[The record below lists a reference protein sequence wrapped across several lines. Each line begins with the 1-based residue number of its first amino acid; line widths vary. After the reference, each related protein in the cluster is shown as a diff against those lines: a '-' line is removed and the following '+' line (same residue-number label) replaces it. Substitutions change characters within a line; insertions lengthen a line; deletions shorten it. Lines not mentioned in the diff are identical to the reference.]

1 MINVMKLSKLLLCFA
16 VLSLAVVFFGQA
28 PKARAADN
36 EVPVKCSIIPQNICD
51 EAVNGS
57 KSGGNNSALGSAEP
71 LVNWIIGILVALF
84 GSLLTL
90 IMIVSAVQISASGGS
105 EDRIKSAKENIF
117 KAATGLVLLISAS
130 AIIGIINGVFA
141 GVITSSLFG
150 FNATSNGRNIR
161 IGDGLAPLGIPLL
174 ITNIT
179 GVAAGLAG
187 TVSVIFV
194 IVGGI
199 RYTTSAGSEKNITS
213 AKKTIVAALG
223 GLVLSLTAYAL
234 LSFIQTQLTK

>member
-36 EVPVKCSIIPQNICD
+36 EVPVKCTILPQTVCN
-51 EAVNGS
+51 ASVSGS
-57 KSGGNNSALGSAEP
+57 GNSALGSAQP

-84 GSLLTL
+84 GMLLTL

-130 AIIGIINGVFA
+130 AIIGIINGVFN
-141 GVITSSLFG
+141 GVQRDTI
-150 FNATSNGRNIR
+150 FNQENTN
-161 IGDGLAPLGIPLL
+161 LAPLGIPLL
-174 ITNIT
+174 ITNII
-179 GVAAGLAG
+179 GAAAGLAG

>member
-1 MINVMKLSKLLLCFA
+1 MINIMKLSKLLLCFA

-36 EVPVKCSIIPQNICD
+36 EVPVKCSIIPQSVCD
-51 EAVNGS
+51 AALSG
-57 KSGGNNSALGSAEP
+57 SGGNNSALGSAEP

>member
-28 PKARAADN
+28 PKARAVD
-36 EVPVKCSIIPQNICD
+36 CTIIPQSVCD
-51 EAVNGS
+51 AAVSGS
-57 KSGGNNSALGSAEP
+57 GNSALGSAEP

-117 KAATGLVLLISAS
+117 KAATGLVLLISTS

-150 FNATSNGRNIR
+150 YNATSNGRNVR
-161 IGDGLAPLGIPLL
+161 IGDGLSPLGIPLL
-174 ITNIT
+174 ITNII
-179 GVAAGLAG
+179 GAAAGLAG

>member
-1 MINVMKLSKLLLCFA
+1 MINIMKLSKLLLCFA

-84 GSLLTL
+84 GLLLTL

-130 AIIGIINGVFA
+130 AIIGIINGVFN
-141 GVITSSLFG
+141 GVENTALFDQT
-150 FNATSNGRNIR
+150 NNN
-161 IGDGLAPLGIPLL
+161 LAPLGIPLL

-179 GVAAGLAG
+179 ARAAGLAG

>member
-1 MINVMKLSKLLLCFA
+1 MINIMKLSKLLLCFA

-28 PKARAADN
+28 PKASAVD
-36 EVPVKCSIIPQNICD
+36 CSIIPQNICD
-51 EAVNGS
+51 QAVNGS
-57 KSGGNNSALGSAEP
+57 SSGGNNSALGSAEP

-84 GSLLTL
+84 GSLLIL

-130 AIIGIINGVFA
+130 AIIGIINGVFNGVNTNTLFDGNSLAA
-141 GVITSSLFG
+141 G
-150 FNATSNGRNIR
+150 
-161 IGDGLAPLGIPLL
+161 GIPLL

-179 GVAAGLAG
+179 AVAAGLAG

>member
-36 EVPVKCSIIPQNICD
+36 EVPVVKCTILPQTVCN
-51 EAVNGS
+51 ASVSGS
-57 KSGGNNSALGSAEP
+57 GNSALGSAEP
-71 LVNWIIGILVALF
+71 LVNWIISILVALF
-84 GSLLTL
+84 GLLLTL

-117 KAATGLVLLISAS
+117 KAATGLVLLISTS
-130 AIIGIINGVFA
+130 AIIGIINGAFKNGNNTVFDGNILFDQRTNNLAA
-141 GVITSSLFG
+141 G
-150 FNATSNGRNIR
+150 
-161 IGDGLAPLGIPLL
+161 GIPLL

>member
-36 EVPVKCSIIPQNICD
+36 EVPVKCSIIPQSVCD
-51 EAVNGS
+51 AALSG
-57 KSGGNNSALGSAEP
+57 SGGNNSALGSAEP

-130 AIIGIINGVFA
+130 AIIGIINGAFA
-141 GVITSSLFG
+141 NVITSSLFG
-150 FNATSNGRNIR
+150 DVSVMQNNRNIR
-161 IGDGLAPLGIPLL
+161 LGNGLAPLGIPLL

>member
-1 MINVMKLSKLLLCFA
+1 MINIMKLSKLLLCFA

-28 PKARAADN
+28 PKARAVDN
-36 EVPVKCSIIPQNICD
+36 EVPVECSIIPQQICND
-51 EAVNGS
+51 AVSGS
-57 KSGGNNSALGSAEP
+57 GNSALGSAEP

-105 EDRIKSAKENIF
+105 EDRIKSAQENIF

-130 AIIGIINGVFA
+130 AIIGIINGAFA
-141 GVITSSLFG
+141 NVITSSLFG
-150 FNATSNGRNIR
+150 DVSVMQNNRNIR
-161 IGDGLAPLGIPLL
+161 LGNGLAPLGIPLL

>member
-1 MINVMKLSKLLLCFA
+1 MINIMKLSKLLLCFA

-28 PKARAADN
+28 PKASAVD
-36 EVPVKCSIIPQNICD
+36 CSIIPQNICD
-51 EAVNGS
+51 QAVNGS
-57 KSGGNNSALGSAEP
+57 SSGGNNSALGSAEP

-84 GSLLTL
+84 GSLLIL

-130 AIIGIINGVFA
+130 AIIGIINGVFNGVNTNTLFDGNSLAA
-141 GVITSSLFG
+141 G
-150 FNATSNGRNIR
+150 
-161 IGDGLAPLGIPLL
+161 GIPLL

-179 GVAAGLAG
+179 AVAAGLAG

-199 RYTTSAGSEKNITS
+199 RYTTSAGSEKSITS

>member
-1 MINVMKLSKLLLCFA
+1 MINIMKLSKLLLCFA

-28 PKARAADN
+28 PKARAVDN
-36 EVPVKCSIIPQNICD
+36 EVPVECSIIPQQICND
-51 EAVNGS
+51 AVSGS
-57 KSGGNNSALGSAEP
+57 GNSALGSAEP

-84 GSLLTL
+84 GMLLTL

-130 AIIGIINGVFA
+130 AIIGIINGVFN
-141 GVITSSLFG
+141 GVENTALFDQT
-150 FNATSNGRNIR
+150 NNN
-161 IGDGLAPLGIPLL
+161 LAPLGIPLL

-179 GVAAGLAG
+179 ARAAGLAG

>member
-1 MINVMKLSKLLLCFA
+1 MINIMKLSKLLLCFA

>member
-1 MINVMKLSKLLLCFA
+1 MINIMKLSKLLLCFA

-36 EVPVKCSIIPQNICD
+36 EVPVKCTILPQTVCN
-51 EAVNGS
+51 ASVSGS
-57 KSGGNNSALGSAEP
+57 GNSALGSAQP

-84 GSLLTL
+84 GMLLTL

-130 AIIGIINGVFA
+130 AIIGIINGVFN
-141 GVITSSLFG
+141 GVQRDTI
-150 FNATSNGRNIR
+150 FNQENTN
-161 IGDGLAPLGIPLL
+161 LAPLGIPLL
-174 ITNIT
+174 ITNII
-179 GVAAGLAG
+179 GAAAGLAG

>member
-1 MINVMKLSKLLLCFA
+1 MINIMKLSKLLLCFA

-28 PKARAADN
+28 PKASAVD
-36 EVPVKCSIIPQNICD
+36 CSIIPQNICD
-51 EAVNGS
+51 QAVNGS
-57 KSGGNNSALGSAEP
+57 NSGGNNSALGSAEP

-130 AIIGIINGVFA
+130 AIIGIINGVFNGVNTNTLFDGNSLAA
-141 GVITSSLFG
+141 G
-150 FNATSNGRNIR
+150 
-161 IGDGLAPLGIPLL
+161 GIPLL

-199 RYTTSAGSEKNITS
+199 RYTTSAGSEKSITS

>member
-1 MINVMKLSKLLLCFA
+1 MINIMKLSKLLLCFA

-36 EVPVKCSIIPQNICD
+36 EVPVVKCTILPQTVCN
-51 EAVNGS
+51 ASVSGS
-57 KSGGNNSALGSAEP
+57 GNSALGSAEP
-71 LVNWIIGILVALF
+71 LVNWIISILVALF
-84 GSLLTL
+84 GLLLTL

-117 KAATGLVLLISAS
+117 KAATGLVLLISTS
-130 AIIGIINGVFA
+130 AIIGIINGAFKNGNNTVFDGNILFDQRTNNLAA
-141 GVITSSLFG
+141 G
-150 FNATSNGRNIR
+150 
-161 IGDGLAPLGIPLL
+161 GIPLL

>member
-36 EVPVKCSIIPQNICD
+36 EVPVKCTILPQTVCN
-51 EAVNGS
+51 ASVSGS
-57 KSGGNNSALGSAEP
+57 GNSALGSAQP

-130 AIIGIINGVFA
+130 AIIGIINGVFN
-141 GVITSSLFG
+141 GVQRDTI
-150 FNATSNGRNIR
+150 FNQENTN
-161 IGDGLAPLGIPLL
+161 LAPLGIPLL
-174 ITNIT
+174 ITNII
-179 GVAAGLAG
+179 GAAAGLAG

>member
-1 MINVMKLSKLLLCFA
+1 MINIMKLSKLLLCFA

-36 EVPVKCSIIPQNICD
+36 EVPVVKCTILPQTVCN
-51 EAVNGS
+51 ASVSGS
-57 KSGGNNSALGSAEP
+57 GNSALGSAQP

-130 AIIGIINGVFA
+130 AIIGIINGVFN
-141 GVITSSLFG
+141 GVQRDTI
-150 FNATSNGRNIR
+150 FNQENTN
-161 IGDGLAPLGIPLL
+161 LAPLGIPLL
-174 ITNIT
+174 ITNII
-179 GVAAGLAG
+179 GAAAGLAG

>member
-1 MINVMKLSKLLLCFA
+1 MINIMKLSKLLLCFA

-36 EVPVKCSIIPQNICD
+36 EVPVVKCTILPQTVCN
-51 EAVNGS
+51 ASVSGS
-57 KSGGNNSALGSAEP
+57 GNSALGSAEP
-71 LVNWIIGILVALF
+71 LVNWIISILVALF
-84 GSLLTL
+84 GLLLTL

>member
-1 MINVMKLSKLLLCFA
+1 MINIMKLSKLLLCFA

-28 PKARAADN
+28 PKASAVD
-36 EVPVKCSIIPQNICD
+36 CSIIPQNICD
-51 EAVNGS
+51 QAVNGS
-57 KSGGNNSALGSAEP
+57 SSGGNNSALGSAEP

-84 GSLLTL
+84 GSLLIL

-130 AIIGIINGVFA
+130 AIIGIINGVFNGVNTNTLFDGNSLAA
-141 GVITSSLFG
+141 G
-150 FNATSNGRNIR
+150 
-161 IGDGLAPLGIPLL
+161 GIPLL

-199 RYTTSAGSEKNITS
+199 RYTTSAGSEKSITS

>member
-1 MINVMKLSKLLLCFA
+1 MINIMKLSKLLLCFA

-36 EVPVKCSIIPQNICD
+36 EVPVVKCTILPQTVCN
-51 EAVNGS
+51 ASVSGS
-57 KSGGNNSALGSAEP
+57 GNSALGSAEP

>member
-28 PKARAADN
+28 PKARAVD
-36 EVPVKCSIIPQNICD
+36 CSIIPQNICD

-130 AIIGIINGVFA
+130 AIIGIINGVFN
-141 GVITSSLFG
+141 GVE
-150 FNATSNGRNIR
+150 RNTIF
-161 IGDGLAPLGIPLL
+161 DQENTNLAPLGIPLL
-174 ITNIT
+174 ITNII
-179 GVAAGLAG
+179 GAAAGLAG

>member
-1 MINVMKLSKLLLCFA
+1 MINIMKLSKLLLCFA

-36 EVPVKCSIIPQNICD
+36 EVPVKCSIIPQSVCD
-51 EAVNGS
+51 AALSGS
-57 KSGGNNSALGSAEP
+57 NSGGNNSALGSAEP

-130 AIIGIINGVFA
+130 AIIGIINGVFN
-141 GVITSSLFG
+141 GVQRDTI
-150 FNATSNGRNIR
+150 FNQENTN
-161 IGDGLAPLGIPLL
+161 LAPLGIPLL
-174 ITNIT
+174 ITNII
-179 GVAAGLAG
+179 GAAAGLAG

>member
-36 EVPVKCSIIPQNICD
+36 EVPVECSIIPQSVCNA
-51 EAVNGS
+51 AVNGS
-57 KSGGNNSALGSAEP
+57 NSGGNNSALGSAEP

-150 FNATSNGRNIR
+150 YNATSNGRNIR

>member
-1 MINVMKLSKLLLCFA
+1 MINIMKLSKLLLCFA

-36 EVPVKCSIIPQNICD
+36 EVPVVKCTILPQTVCN

-57 KSGGNNSALGSAEP
+57 KSDGNNSALGSAEP
-71 LVNWIIGILVALF
+71 LVNWIISILVALF
-84 GSLLTL
+84 GLLLTL

-117 KAATGLVLLISAS
+117 KAATGLVLLISTS
-130 AIIGIINGVFA
+130 AIIGIINGAFKNGNNTVFD
-141 GVITSSLFG
+141 GNILFDQTT
-150 FNATSNGRNIR
+150 NN
-161 IGDGLAPLGIPLL
+161 LAAAGIPLV
-174 ITNIT
+174 IANIT

>member
-1 MINVMKLSKLLLCFA
+1 MINIMKLSKLLLCFA

-36 EVPVKCSIIPQNICD
+36 EVPVKCTILPQTVCN
-51 EAVNGS
+51 ASVSGS
-57 KSGGNNSALGSAEP
+57 GNSALGSAQP

-130 AIIGIINGVFA
+130 AIIGIINGVFN
-141 GVITSSLFG
+141 GVQRDTI
-150 FNATSNGRNIR
+150 FNQENTN
-161 IGDGLAPLGIPLL
+161 LAPLGIPLL
-174 ITNIT
+174 ITNII
-179 GVAAGLAG
+179 GAAAGLAG

>member
-1 MINVMKLSKLLLCFA
+1 MINIMKLSKLLLCFA

-28 PKARAADN
+28 PKASAVD
-36 EVPVKCSIIPQNICD
+36 CSIIPQNICD
-51 EAVNGS
+51 QAVNGS
-57 KSGGNNSALGSAEP
+57 NSGGNNSALGSAEP

-130 AIIGIINGVFA
+130 AIIGIINGVFNGVNTNTLFDGNSLAA
-141 GVITSSLFG
+141 G
-150 FNATSNGRNIR
+150 
-161 IGDGLAPLGIPLL
+161 GIPLL

>member
-36 EVPVKCSIIPQNICD
+36 EVPVKCTILPQTVCN
-51 EAVNGS
+51 ASVSGS
-57 KSGGNNSALGSAEP
+57 GNSALGSAQP

-105 EDRIKSAKENIF
+105 EDRIKSAKDNIF
-117 KAATGLVLLISAS
+117 KAATGLVLLISTS
-130 AIIGIINGVFA
+130 EIIGIVNGAFKNGNNTVFDGNILFDQRTNNLAA
-141 GVITSSLFG
+141 G
-150 FNATSNGRNIR
+150 
-161 IGDGLAPLGIPLL
+161 GIPLL

>member
-36 EVPVKCSIIPQNICD
+36 EVPVKCTILPQTVCN
-51 EAVNGS
+51 ASVSGS
-57 KSGGNNSALGSAEP
+57 GNSALGSAQP

-130 AIIGIINGVFA
+130 AIIGIINGVFN
-141 GVITSSLFG
+141 GVENTALFDQT
-150 FNATSNGRNIR
+150 NNN
-161 IGDGLAPLGIPLL
+161 LAPLGIPLL

>member
-1 MINVMKLSKLLLCFA
+1 MKLSKFLLCFA

-28 PKARAADN
+28 PKARAVD
-36 EVPVKCSIIPQNICD
+36 EVPVVKCTIIPQQICND
-51 EAVNGS
+51 AVSGS
-57 KSGGNNSALGSAEP
+57 ESDGNNSALGSAEP
-71 LVNWIIGILVALF
+71 LVNWIISILVALF
-84 GSLLTL
+84 GMLLTL

-117 KAATGLVLLISAS
+117 KAATGLVLLISTS
-130 AIIGIINGVFA
+130 AIIGIINGVFN
-141 GVITSSLFG
+141 GVERNTI
-150 FNATSNGRNIR
+150 FNQDTTN
-161 IGDGLAPLGIPLL
+161 LAPLGITLL
-174 ITNIT
+174 ITNII
-179 GVAAGLAG
+179 GAAAGLAG

>member
-28 PKARAADN
+28 PKARAAVN
-36 EVPVKCSIIPQNICD
+36 CSIIPQYICD
-51 EAVNGS
+51 QAVNGS
-57 KSGGNNSALGSAEP
+57 NSGANNSALGSAEP

-84 GSLLTL
+84 GSLLIL

-150 FNATSNGRNIR
+150 YNATSNGRNVR
-161 IGDGLAPLGIPLL
+161 IGDGLSPLGIPVL